1 MSDDLFSLFGFAF
14 AKPKEVRPALT
25 VDLASDIP
33 AQQFIR
39 ALKDCGLTIVE
50 QENTR
55 RLLICKAKPAGLV
68 SWDQAFAPKK
78 SRRSKRGN

>member
-14 AKPKEVRPALT
+14 AQPKEVRPALT

-39 ALKDCGLTIVE
+39 ALKECGLTIAE
-50 QENTR
+50 QEGTQ
-55 RLLICKAKPAGLV
+55 RLLICKAPPKEPAGLV
-68 SWDQAFAPKK
+68 WGGPKK